1 MKMNISNG
9 RTDIKAYILN
19 KEIFINLDKADI
31 ASPIHEMMHLIL
43 GTIKTTNRN
52 IYLSLINN
60 AKNHPNFNQ
69 VLKKYSNNTKL
80 DIYEEIF
87 IDLFTNT
94 IKGKIQN
101 NFKLNE
107 IDNVIKNTLNEM
119 LKLGSNL
126 DSISGIE
133 ILNTSFE
140 DIINTFGSDL
150 FINQSEYYN
159 PVIATKSIKLSSN
172 DVLIEKAADQ
182 LKKAIIELKKE
193 ENLNLL
199 RDLSDSDLSD
209 EERKQIKKTING
221 RW

>member
-1 MKMNISNG
+1 MLKI
-9 RTDIKAYILN
+9 IL
-19 KEIFINLDKADI
+19 IF
-31 ASPIHEMMHLIL
+31 
-43 GTIKTTNRN
+43 RN
-52 IYLSLINN
+52 IYLTLINN

-94 IKGKIQN
+94 IKGKIKN
-101 NFKLNE
+101 NFKLTE
-107 IDNVIKNTLNEM
+107 IDNVVKNTLNEM
-119 LKLGSNL
+119 LRLGSNL

-159 PVIATKSIKLSSN
+159 PVIATKSIKLSS
-172 DVLIEKAADQ
+172 LKRQ
-182 LKKAIIELKKE
+182 LMEDGELKE
-193 ENLNLL
+193 QCNE
-199 RDLSDSDLSD
+199 
-209 EERKQIKKTING
+209 
-221 RW
+221 